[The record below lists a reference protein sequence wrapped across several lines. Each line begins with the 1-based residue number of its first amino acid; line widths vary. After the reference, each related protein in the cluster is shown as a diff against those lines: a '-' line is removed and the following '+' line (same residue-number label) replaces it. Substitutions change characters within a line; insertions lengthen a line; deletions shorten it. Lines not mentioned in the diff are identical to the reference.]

1 MKHARVRPWSLKL
14 AAAGMALLLAG
25 CVVAPRP
32 GYYPAPRVRIW
43 VPFPIWF
50 VPVRSGYTYSEAQI
64 DRDRQECYRAAVRET
79 GIDPGMAPLREDGG
93 ARGGEVALG
102 AAGGAVA
109 GGVLASP
116 QHAGQG
122 MVIGALLGAVAGAAA
137 AESREA
143 RERAERARRER
154 VDETTTRAEQDH
166 FRRAM
171 ADCMAARG
179 YRQR

>member
-1 MKHARVRPWSLKL
+1 MLGLVGA
-14 AAAGMALLLAG
+14 LAG

-32 GYYPAPRVRIW
+32 GHYRVYPPRVSVGVW
-43 VPFPIWF
+43 VPFPIYF
-50 VPVRSGYTYSEAQI
+50 VPMYPGYYESRGQR
-64 DRDRQECYRAAVRET
+64 DRDECYRAAVRET
-79 GIDPGMAPLREDGG
+79 GIDPGMAPLRDGDT
-93 ARGGEVALG
+93 ARGGGEVALA
-102 AAGGAVA
+102 AAGGAAV

-116 QHAGQG
+116 GHAGQG

-143 RERAERARRER
+143 RERAEQARRDR
-154 VDETTTRAEQDH
+154 VQSESTRAEQEH